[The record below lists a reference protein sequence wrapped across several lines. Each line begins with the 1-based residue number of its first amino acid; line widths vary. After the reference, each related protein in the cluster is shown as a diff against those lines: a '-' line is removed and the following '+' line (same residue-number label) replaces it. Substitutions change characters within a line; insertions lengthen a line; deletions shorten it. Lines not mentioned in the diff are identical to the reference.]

1 MSVTNAQLI
10 IENLRESPKI
20 DRITASQIRCWLGFE
35 GVESTLNA
43 IVREL
48 KDLDDRAEAE
58 TIAITIQNALEG
70 YSWGTNFKIWEKV
83 LDEAWSPNGFIMLS
97 STSQLPV
104 KIAEPKKETP
114 ESYLMVV
121 KPVDDDI
128 VVVTEEEPVL
138 VFSPMR
144 TAHLAVLVSRP
155 TEEDEDEEWDLV

>member
-10 IENLRESPKI
+10 VEHLSDSMKKTRVTEK
-20 DRITASQIRCWLGFE
+20 QIRIWLNIE
-35 GVESTLNA
+35 GVEPTLNA

-48 KDLDDRAEAE
+48 KDLDDRSEAE
-58 TIAITIQNALEG
+58 MIATTIQNALMDP
-70 YSWGTNFKIWEKV
+70 WGTNFKIWEKV

-138 VFSPMR
+138 VFRPMR